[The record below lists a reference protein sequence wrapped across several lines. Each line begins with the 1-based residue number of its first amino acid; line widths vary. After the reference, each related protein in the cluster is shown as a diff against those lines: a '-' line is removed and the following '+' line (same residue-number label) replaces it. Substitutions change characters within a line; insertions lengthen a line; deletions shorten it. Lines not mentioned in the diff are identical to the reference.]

1 MVKAVP
7 RLISEGLTPQR
18 LLGEGAFGQVY
29 TGKLLHDASGS
40 NKRVEETIV
49 MKRVKKKVEGGEEM
63 HEMELKL
70 NLYASSK
77 CKGHM
82 AEFIG
87 WKEIDKEASRNG
99 LVSPGLWLVWKFE
112 GSKTLSYY
120 LRRRDCIEALSEDL
134 MVPEEAVTATVMKH
148 LLEALAS
155 FHTAGL
161 VHRDVKP

>member
-1 MVKAVP
+1 MVKATP
-7 RLISEGLTPQR
+7 RLIPESLTPQR

-29 TGKLLHDASGS
+29 TGKMLHDATKSGS
-40 NKRVEETIV
+40 NKRVDETIV

-77 CKGHM
+77 CKGHI

-87 WKEIDKEASRNG
+87 WKNVEKEASRGG
-99 LVSPGLWLVWKFE
+99 LITPG
-112 GSKTLSYY
+112 YY

-134 MVPEEAVTATVMKH
+134 MVPEEAVAATVMKH

-155 FHTAGL
+155 FHSAGL